1 MKKTLE
7 AIRLY
12 LGIYFLN
19 PAAAFLRWWGN
30 ELLLPLPAFARNWLT
45 GTNQKLLL
53 RVHDETIQIRRADA
67 PTNAWSSF
75 DVREHEPHIGSRA
88 HVLLL
93 PAAAVLRRTVEL
105 PFAAISSLHEAA
117 SFQIGRITPYE
128 AEQTY
133 HATRQIDRNRANKTI
148 RAEVA
153 VIYRATLD
161 RMLAQAEQRYIKLSA
176 ILVEGDTGKPPL
188 DFLPYHQQHSI
199 GRGDAAWRPMLVAS
213 MALLLATPFVVAYR
227 INGTAKSLGAEV
239 ATASKVVP
247 RATAARSQLEAL
259 VAAETFLPE
268 RLRRP
273 HAIEALEAVA
283 RLTPDGTWL
292 FRLELRADDALLSGF
307 SSDLPDLLQRLDTA
321 PFTAPELTSPVVN
334 SVAGNQNRFDLRLR
348 FRATAP

>member
-1 MKKTLE
+1 MKTALE
-7 AIRLY
+7 AIRLH

-19 PAAAFLRWWGN
+19 PAAAFLRWWRN
-30 ELLLPLPAFARNWLT
+30 ELFLSLPASVRNWLAR
-45 GTNQKLLL
+45 NSQRILL
-53 RVHDETIQIRRADA
+53 RVHNKALQIRRADA
-67 PTNAWSSF
+67 PTDAWSPF
-75 DVREHEPHIGSRA
+75 GGQEQGPHVRSGA

-93 PAAAVLRRTVEL
+93 PASAVLRRTVEL

-117 SFQIGRITPYE
+117 SFQIGRITPFE

-133 HATRQIDRNRANKTI
+133 HATRQIDRNRANKTTLV
-148 RAEVA
+148 EVA
-153 VIYRATLD
+153 VVSRATLD
-161 RMLAQAEQRYIKLSA
+161 RILAQAEQCHIKLSA

-213 MALLLATPFVVAYR
+213 IALLLATPFVVAYR
-227 INGTAKSLGAEV
+227 INATAKSLGAEV

-259 VAAETFLPE
+259 MAAETFLPE

-273 HAIEALEAVA
+273 HAIEALEAIA

-348 FRATAP
+348 FRATTP